1 MSWPHPSRLCTVCR
15 RPFKGRADGQLHA
28 HTVETPS
35 GTKRCPGG
43 AIPRPDEYP
52 LAMPSEIPE
61 AGEAKGFCEACGRPV
76 EGGQPKYYRTL
87 ASAIAEAERAGQS
100 LERALANAQRVAKED
115 A

>member
-1 MSWPHPSRLCTVCR
+1 MSWPKPSRLCTVCR
-15 RPFKGRADGQLHA
+15 RSFKGRADGQLHA

-61 AGEAKGFCEACGRPV
+61 AREAPSFCEACGQPV
-76 EGGQPKYYRTL
+76 GGGQPKHCKTL
-87 ASAIAEAERAGQS
+87 ERAIAEAERAGQS
-100 LERALANAQRVAKED
+100 LERTLANARRVATED